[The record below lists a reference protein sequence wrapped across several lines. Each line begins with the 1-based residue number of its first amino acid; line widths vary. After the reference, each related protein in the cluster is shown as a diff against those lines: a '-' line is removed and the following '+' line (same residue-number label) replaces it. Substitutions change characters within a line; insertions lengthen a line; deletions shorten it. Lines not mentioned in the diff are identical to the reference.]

1 MVRTEADT
9 EEHSAFSIILVPTS
23 TPGYRIQ
30 RTTHVLGTDGDHSEV
45 VYEDVRVP
53 FTNLIGRRGAGFLIA
68 QERLGPGRIFHC
80 MRWIGQAQRAFDLMC
95 DRLVKRKLPRRQAER
110 TGGAETVLGDKQLMK
125 KHVFDSYCEIS
136 AHRLMTL
143 AAAEKMDAG
152 EYARVELAAAKAW
165 GAGMLCRVLDRAV
178 QVWGAKGLTDDTPLG
193 GMYRHAR
200 ASRFYDGPDEV
211 HMDTVGRLV
220 LREYNNGRRWDFGA
234 GGATDGP
241 KHAVDHMA
249 VHATVN
255 KARL

>member
-1 MVRTEADT
+1 
-9 EEHSAFSIILVPTS
+9 
-23 TPGYRIQ
+23 
-30 RTTHVLGTDGDHSEV
+30 
-45 VYEDVRVP
+45 
-53 FTNLIGRRGAGFLIA
+53 
-68 QERLGPGRIFHC
+68 
-80 MRWIGQAQRAFDLMC
+80 
-95 DRLVKRKLPRRQAER
+95 
-110 TGGAETVLGDKQLMK
+110 
-125 KHVFDSYCEIS
+125 
-136 AHRLMTL
+136 
-143 AAAEKMDAG
+143 
-152 EYARVELAAAKAW
+152 
-165 GAGMLCRVLDRAV
+165 MLCRVLDHAV